1 MWKRKLA
8 IIASMV
14 VAVILITV
22 ILVYL
27 SSTSPKETIKA
38 NVKITSFNYTG
49 SSNTGGIRWD
59 RMFVLDYLNKGTNDV
74 HNLTITLTTNSTYE
88 LAREVWVYTLSKPHY
103 FIGSFEMGESY
114 PLGSIKTGEEKRLY
128 GGICNDLTDRAKIWG
143 FATTATLK
151 SNDTVLDQAI
161 MNFP

>member
-1 MWKRKLA
+1 MLKRKLA

-22 ILVYL
+22 MLVYL
-27 SSTSPKETIKA
+27 SSNSPKETVKA

-49 SSNTGGIRWD
+49 HSNPGGIRWD
-59 RMFVLDYLNKGTNDV
+59 SMFVLEYLNNGTIDV
-74 HNLTITLTTNSTYE
+74 HNVTITLNTNSTYE
-88 LAREVWVYTLSKPHY
+88 LDREVWVYTLSQGY
-103 FIGSFEMGESY
+103 FIGSFEMGKPYS
-114 PLGSIKTGEEKRLY
+114 LGSIEAGETKLFR

-143 FATTATLK
+143 FATTATIK
-151 SNDTVLDQAI
+151 SNGTVLDQAI